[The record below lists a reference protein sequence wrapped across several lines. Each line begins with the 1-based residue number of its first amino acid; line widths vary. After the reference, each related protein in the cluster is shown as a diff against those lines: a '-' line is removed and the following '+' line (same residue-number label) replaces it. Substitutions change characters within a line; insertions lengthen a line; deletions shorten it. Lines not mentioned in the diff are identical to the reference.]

1 MPGQGVRGYST
12 TVGHSILAPSP
23 AANGI
28 LDPGE
33 SVEVLPRTPTEQV
46 EPCGGAV
53 SPTISTN
60 PRRGKSGVGTTPDP
74 TLDHREV
81 PRELPGPT
89 GNRSFRIV
97 LGLNL
102 ENRCS
107 NKCTHPYRLEGNL
120 E

>member
-1 MPGQGVRGYST
+1 MP
-12 TVGHSILAPSP
+12 APSP
-23 AANGI
+23 AASGI
-28 LDPGE
+28 LAPGE
-33 SVEVLPRTPTEQV
+33 SVEVLPRTPAEQV
-46 EPCGGAV
+46 EPCSGAV

-60 PRRGKSGVGTTPDP
+60 PRRGVGTTPDP

-81 PRELPGPT
+81 PQELPG
-89 GNRSFRIV
+89 SFRII

>member
-1 MPGQGVRGYST
+1 M
-12 TVGHSILAPSP
+12 
-23 AANGI
+23 
-28 LDPGE
+28 
-33 SVEVLPRTPTEQV
+33 
-46 EPCGGAV
+46 
-53 SPTISTN
+53 
-60 PRRGKSGVGTTPDP
+60 GTTPDP
-74 TLDHREV
+74 TLDHWEV